1 MQSKYGF
8 TTGARDGLSNSV
20 QRLSGTG
27 RTEDEI
33 SRGMVTNN
41 FPSEGCSKFLPQEIL
56 AKLDAVTAR
65 LDTVANESVRE
76 ASILK
81 ADLESEKEA
90 RRAWQDKSATL
101 RDRLSSM
108 VRKS

>member
-1 MQSKYGF
+1 
-8 TTGARDGLSNSV
+8 
-20 QRLSGTG
+20 
-27 RTEDEI
+27 
-33 SRGMVTNN
+33 MVTNN

-65 LDTVANESVRE
+65 LDTVANESARE

-101 RDRLSSM
+101 RDRLSSR

>member
-1 MQSKYGF
+1 
-8 TTGARDGLSNSV
+8 
-20 QRLSGTG
+20 
-27 RTEDEI
+27 
-33 SRGMVTNN
+33 MVTDN

-65 LDTVANESVRE
+65 LDTVANESARE
-76 ASILK
+76 TSILK

-108 VRKS
+108 VRIS

>member
-1 MQSKYGF
+1 
-8 TTGARDGLSNSV
+8 
-20 QRLSGTG
+20 
-27 RTEDEI
+27 
-33 SRGMVTNN
+33 MVTNN
-41 FPSEGCSKFLPQEIL
+41 FPSEGCSKFLL

-65 LDTVANESVRE
+65 LDTVANESARE